1 MILIEGLCFSY
12 PDGIF
17 NLEIPH
23 LNIPPEQAC
32 AVIGPSGSGKTT
44 LLNLMA
50 GILTVR
56 SGVIKIGDAA
66 VSRLSETA
74 RRLFRLN
81 QIGMIFQDFQ
91 LIEYLS
97 VIENIVLPA
106 RLASGKLPD
115 TAVLD
120 KAASLLSDCGLAG
133 YANRR
138 VTRLSQGERQRVAI
152 CRALI
157 MGPRVILAD
166 EPTGNLD
173 PHTAGKVLDLLL
185 HQTAVHKATLVMVT
199 HDHSLLDRFQQVV
212 PFEQFLKAAVQ
223 GSDAAC

>member
-1 MILIEGLCFSY
+1 MISIEGLCFSY

-23 LNIPPEQAC
+23 LSIPSEQAC

-56 SGVIKIGDAA
+56 SGVVKVGNAPI
-66 VSRLSETA
+66 SSLSETN

-106 RLASGKLPD
+106 RLAAGRLPN
-115 TAVLD
+115 TSISD
-120 KAASLLSDCGLAG
+120 KAASLLSECGLER
-133 YANRR
+133 YVNRR

-157 MGPRVILAD
+157 MGPQVILAD

-173 PHTAGKVLDLLL
+173 PQTAGKVLDLLL
-185 HQTAVHKATLVMVT
+185 HQTAAHKATLVMVT

-212 PFEQFLKAAVQ
+212 PFEQFLKAAVP